1 MENSE
6 LSKTVR
12 TFDARTWAKS
22 FNETLVALGY
32 HPHDEGWLI
41 CWFANSI
48 MCGYD
53 EASRHAERI
62 QLLPLDKD
70 KVKSYLK
77 SLSNWIYEDTVTD
90 NIADC
95 ICSRFGTPND
105 AVSAS
110 TVEKIEEYLFDAFS
124 VDEYEK
130 MKDEQMPVAKT
141 ATEARVYETNKYT
154 LRIKLQLLAQELYG
168 ALITR
173 KLKG

>member
-1 MENSE
+1 MGNSE
-6 LSKTVR
+6 CKHKRIVCDTCG
-12 TFDARTWAKS
+12 A
-22 FNETLVALGY
+22 E
-32 HPHDEGWLI
+32 HI
-41 CWFANSI
+41 CH
-48 MCGYD
+48 
-53 EASRHAERI
+53 HAERI

-70 KVKSYLK
+70 KLREFMKARGYDS
-77 SLSNWIYEDTVTD
+77 ETMTD
-90 NIADC
+90 S
-95 ICSRFGTPND
+95 ICQTFGTPND